1 MLKNLVRI
9 TSLAALFCLVLGAL
23 PVLAGEKED
32 AEKKL
37 KKQKAVLKMR
47 DQALADLYKGQPEA
61 EAKIKKAAGYAVF
74 DSGGIHLF
82 LLATS
87 RGNGVAVD
95 NGTKQPTYMKMK
107 QVGAGPGLGVKD
119 YRVVVIFKKAATM
132 KKFMDS
138 GWSFGGEAD
147 AAAKSK
153 NDGGAAATSGAAGD
167 MEIYTMTK
175 KGIALQATLGGT
187 KFSKDDELN

>member
-1 MLKNLVRI
+1 MRI
-9 TSLAALFCLVLGAL
+9 TWIATLLCLVLAAW
-23 PVLAGEKED
+23 PARADEKAD

-37 KKQKAVLKMR
+37 KKQQAVLKMR
-47 DQALADLYKGQPEA
+47 DQALADLYKGRPEA

-74 DSGGIHLF
+74 DSGGIHLL

-95 NGTKQPTYMKMK
+95 KASGKPVYMKMK
-107 QVGAGPGLGVKD
+107 QIGAGPGLGVKD
-119 YRVVVIFKKAATM
+119 YRVIAVFQKAATL

-147 AAAKSK
+147 ASAKTK
-153 NDGGAAATSGAAGD
+153 NEGGAASSSGAAGD
-167 MEIYTMTK
+167 LEIYTLTK

-187 KFSKDDELN
+187 KFSKDDDLN